1 MLITITESF
10 EINVPKFTDELKD
23 LAELHQLNFTDSFL
37 DGDAYDRLNDQIL
50 KSSNSNWNKA
60 MALAI
65 LNQKKLATAIL
76 NRQDNLIRLQ
86 HHITYII
93 EYLATEGID
102 CFINRKTKDYD
113 VFICSLLKSSLML
126 LDKDRNDFDAEAID
140 SISLT
145 RKIDRVAYCKPNQE
159 TELEYAELKQSIEQV
174 LQSLDATDKVMLEL
188 RYLIFNPNRSALAK
202 TSYKNLPDGIQR
214 SLEEI
219 DKILNL
225 NKEKTRRL
233 IKKALRKASHPSRT
247 VLLEDY
253 RTDIPLAEGVVD
265 EHNSLPYSW

>member
-1 MLITITESF
+1 M
-10 EINVPKFTDELKD
+10 
-23 LAELHQLNFTDSFL
+23 
-37 DGDAYDRLNDQIL
+37 
-50 KSSNSNWNKA
+50 
-60 MALAI
+60 
-65 LNQKKLATAIL
+65 
-76 NRQDNLIRLQ
+76 
-86 HHITYII
+86 
-93 EYLATEGID
+93 
-102 CFINRKTKDYD
+102 
-113 VFICSLLKSSLML
+113 ML
-126 LDKDRNDFDAEAID
+126 LDKDRNDCDAEAID

-225 NKEKTRRL
+225 NKEKTRQL